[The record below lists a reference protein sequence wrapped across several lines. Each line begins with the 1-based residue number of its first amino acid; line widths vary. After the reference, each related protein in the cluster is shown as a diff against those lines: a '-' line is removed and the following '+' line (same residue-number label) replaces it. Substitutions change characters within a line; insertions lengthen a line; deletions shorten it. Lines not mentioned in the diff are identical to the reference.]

1 MNQNI
6 ISDRVKIYFCVPY
19 CFVKLIEIIPNFKI
33 GNLMKIFNAE
43 GIYTYIYNGNIINS
57 ELTLNQ
63 IGISNGN
70 IIVAIKK
77 NANEN
82 NDEHLKWIK
91 LSQNNLL
98 EDKFK
103 IITNKVSKHELYRL
117 KDLKNYKVEGS
128 LKIYRRFTRR
138 MYLNNLK
145 KKEEDQTKCNLKLN
159 YEPLSAPCT
168 EAMPILW

>member
-6 ISDRVKIYFCVPY
+6 IPDRVKIYFCVPY
-19 CFVKLIEIIPNFKI
+19 CFVKLIDITRNFKI
-33 GNLMKIFNAE
+33 GNFMKIFNVE

-117 KDLKNYKVEGS
+117 KDMKNYKVEGS
-128 LKIYRRFTRR
+128 LKLYRKFTRR

-145 KKEEDQTKCNLKLN
+145 KKEEDQTIFNFKMN